1 MSKKIF
7 SNTFFS
13 LLLLT
18 PLISHAEILA
28 MVNYDSIAGQ
38 SPRREGI
45 AILDIDPDSPKF
57 GNIIN
62 DLSLPPDAI
71 SHHIF
76 YNRDL
81 SKAYITALGKGPLR
95 VINMNRKPYAIELV
109 DVPECQVSEDMVFTA
124 DKKTGSM

>member
-1 MSKKIF
+1 MRFRTKALFNDHNEHTSDNHEQKIL

-62 DLSLPPDAI
+62 DLPLPPD
-71 SHHIF
+71 SLF
-76 YNRDL
+76 
-81 SKAYITALGKGPLR
+81 S
-95 VINMNRKPYAIELV
+95 
-109 DVPECQVSEDMVFTA
+109 Q
-124 DKKTGSM
+124 